1 MIKKLIIVLTAATLA
16 IGLAP
21 GAQAKAI
28 TKLGV
33 TATGAN
39 EAAGTGAM
47 SGSASGTFILNSTKG
62 TICSTIKVKGLTD
75 VAAAHIHKGAKGVDG
90 PPVVTFDT
98 MKFNAAAQECVT
110 VDKALMSEIAM
121 NPSMY
126 YFNVHTKA
134 YASGAVRGQ
143 LGKKK

>member
-1 MIKKLIIVLTAATLA
+1 MSKKIITVLTVAMLT

-21 GAQAKAI
+21 GAHANAI
-28 TKLGV
+28 TKLAV

-47 SGSASGTFILNSTKG
+47 SGSAKGTFILNSAKG
-62 TICSTIKVKGLTD
+62 TVCATIKIKGLKD

-98 MKFNAAAQECVT
+98 MKFNSASQSCVK
-110 VDKALMSEIAM
+110 VDKALMSEIEM

-134 YASGAVRGQ
+134 YSSGAVRGQ
-143 LGKKK
+143 LGKKM